1 MSLPTPITSKR
12 LGLLKSNPASPSPP
26 TLGCAILPSS
36 QPESAVVKGRRRSL
50 LPPVLGLLLLVAST
64 SDSHASPRTEGEPRL
79 GLIAVPRYGPFPL
92 TVQFQGQI
100 YDADEHD
107 PALYCLDADWDFDH
121 TRFFDRKDCPPYE
134 EGSTIRKSYATS
146 HTFEL
151 PGTYRVRLSL
161 RRGENTVLM
170 DEVWIRVSLAK
181 DENAPGSTSIDIT
194 STPIRA
200 EVSDLLQNPDE
211 YLYRPIIVKGKL
223 GSLPE
228 LGGPA
233 TLVLELTLHDRRSWE
248 KTIRVRVRGGQV
260 VGVPIGDEVEVT
272 GVLRTENPVRR
283 DDWRLLEPP
292 KDIWIEAD
300 SIDSLEYDVKAPE
313 DSEPL
318 TELAPPRPS
327 RSSGPPPEVLFTL
340 PLDQE
345 RGIDLDTTFQIQFS
359 DDMNPQS
366 FAGNVVL
373 EYVDEN
379 EPSPEVELSYDE
391 MSRTLSVQPERLLPA
406 REVRLIIFDGVVNED
421 GVPLVPILRSRRASL
436 DRRSGRMKALSL
448 TFFTRQ

>member
-1 MSLPTPITSKR
+1 
-12 LGLLKSNPASPSPP
+12 
-26 TLGCAILPSS
+26 
-36 QPESAVVKGRRRSL
+36 

-161 RRGENTVLM
+161 RRGEDTVLM

-200 EVSDLLQNPDE
+200 EVSDLLQNPVD
-211 YLYRPIIVKGKL
+211 YLYRLVIVKGKL
-223 GSLPE
+223 GTLAGI
-228 LGGPA
+228 GGF
-233 TLVLELTLHDRRSWE
+233 VIHDRRSWE
-248 KTIRVRVRGGQV
+248 KTIRVVVLGGYTATAPV
-260 VGVPIGDEVEVT
+260 GDEVEVT
-272 GVLRTENPVRR
+272 GRLRASTAANTRVDEFRP
-283 DDWRLLEPP
+283 LEPP
-292 KDIWIEAD
+292 EDIVIEAQ
-300 SIDSLEYDVKAPE
+300 SIASLEYDVKAPE

-327 RSSGPPPEVLFTL
+327 RSTGPPPEVLFTL